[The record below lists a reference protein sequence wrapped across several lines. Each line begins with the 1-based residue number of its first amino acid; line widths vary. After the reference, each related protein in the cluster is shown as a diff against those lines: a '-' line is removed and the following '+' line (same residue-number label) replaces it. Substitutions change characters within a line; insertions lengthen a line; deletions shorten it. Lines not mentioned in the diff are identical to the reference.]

1 MEAIPLWLQNITFS
15 LLGGWITVTHHK
27 NQVAPGSKVS
37 GAHTFK
43 TLHSSRAYRLQSL
56 PWDSSFLLV
65 KMTHCFLMIQ
75 SHFEERDEL
84 TSRSLKAMWN
94 ILGLSDN
101 QGVAHSLKKKKIITV
116 SQKQIFPSFT
126 SPSKPVQFFC
136 PDERFFFFF
145 LFFVKFSLPRIF
157 QLKGCGDLSG

>member
-101 QGVAHSLKKKKIITV
+101 QGVAHSLKKKK
-116 SQKQIFPSFT
+116 SSRFHKSRFFLHSHPHQSLFN
-126 SPSKPVQFFC
+126 FFC

-145 LFFVKFSLPRIF
+145 PLFCEVFIAKNISVERLR
-157 QLKGCGDLSG
+157 

>member
-56 PWDSSFLLV
+56 PWDSSFFFCFFFLLV
-65 KMTHCFLMIQ
+65 KMTHCFFDDLVSFRRKRRIDVTQPQ
-75 SHFEERDEL
+75 SHVEHSGFER
-84 TSRSLKAMWN
+84 
-94 ILGLSDN
+94 
-101 QGVAHSLKKKKIITV
+101 
-116 SQKQIFPSFT
+116 
-126 SPSKPVQFFC
+126 
-136 PDERFFFFF
+136 
-145 LFFVKFSLPRIF
+145 
-157 QLKGCGDLSG
+157 

>member
-101 QGVAHSLKKKKIITV
+101 QGVAHSLKKKNHHGFTKADFSFIHIPIKAC
-116 SQKQIFPSFT
+116 SIFFALM
-126 SPSKPVQFFC
+126 KV
-136 PDERFFFFF
+136 FFFFF
-145 LFFVKFSLPRIF
+145 PLFCEVFIAKNISVERLR
-157 QLKGCGDLSG
+157 